1 MPLQLLLSIFRSPG
15 NAGIVLPYLLGLVL
29 ALVAGIS
36 FHEFSHAFSAY
47 RLGDVTPLRQGRVT
61 LNPAAHLD
69 PMGMLLFVIAGFGW
83 GRPVQF
89 NPFNLRMNPRV
100 GTAVV
105 AVAGP
110 IANVIL
116 GVVFG
121 ILLRIFLLAD
131 AVGGANNPL
140 MFAAALTLASFVE
153 FNFLLAIFNLVPL
166 PPLDGSNILPG
177 LLPPDMGDSLL
188 RFYHQMGPYSLL
200 ILFALF
206 WVAGSYIGPILFAP
220 VDALFRLVV
229 GAPFFSFF

>member
-1 MPLQLLLSIFRSPG
+1 MPLQLLLSIFRGTG
-15 NAGIVLPYLLGLVL
+15 NAGVIVPYLLGLAL
-29 ALVAGIS
+29 ALIAGIS

-47 RLGDVTPLRQGRVT
+47 KLGDYTPVRQGRVT

-69 PMGMLLFVIAGFGW
+69 PMGMLIFVIAGFGW

-89 NPFNLRMNPRV
+89 NPYALRVNPRV
-100 GTAVV
+100 GTAIV
-105 AVAGP
+105 AFAGP
-110 IANVIL
+110 VANIIL

-121 ILLRIFLLAD
+121 LLLRFFLLTDLASSSSPVIS
-131 AVGGANNPL
+131 A
-140 MFAAALTLASFVE
+140 FALTLASFVE

-177 LLPPDMGDSLL
+177 LLPPDMADSLL
-188 RFYHQMGPYSLL
+188 RFYHQIGPYSLL

-220 VDALFRLVV
+220 VDALFGLVV

>member
-1 MPLQLLLSIFRSPG
+1 MPLQLLLSIFRGTGDP
-15 NAGIVLPYLLGLVL
+15 AVILPYLLGLAL
-29 ALVAGIS
+29 ALIAGIS

-47 RLGDVTPLRQGRVT
+47 QLGDYTPVRQGRVT

-69 PMGMLLFVIAGFGW
+69 PMGMLVFVIAGFGW

-89 NPFNLRMNPRV
+89 NPYALRMNPRI
-100 GTAVV
+100 GSAVV

-110 IANVIL
+110 IANIIL
-116 GVVFG
+116 GSVSG
-121 ILLRIFLLAD
+121 LLLRLVMLANLT
-131 AVGGANNPL
+131 ASGNPL
-140 MFAAALTLASFVE
+140 IFALALTLASFVE

-166 PPLDGSNILPG
+166 PPLDGSKILPG
-177 LLPPDMGDSLL
+177 LLPPDMGESLL
-188 RFYHQMGPYSLL
+188 RFYSQMGPYSLI

-229 GAPFFSFF
+229 GAPFFSFL

>member
-1 MPLQLLLSIFRSPG
+1 VPLQLLFSIFRG
-15 NAGIVLPYLLGLVL
+15 TGDAAILIPYLLGLAL

-47 RLGDVTPLRQGRVT
+47 QLGDYTPVRQGRVT

-69 PMGMLLFVIAGFGW
+69 PIGMLIFVIAGFGW

-89 NPFNLRMNPRV
+89 NPYNLRTNPRT
-100 GTAVV
+100 GTALV

-110 IANVIL
+110 IANIIL
-116 GVVFG
+116 GTVCG
-121 ILLRIFLLAD
+121 LLLRLLVLA
-131 AVGGANNPL
+131 G
-140 MFAAALTLASFVE
+140 FAGSSNSLFFAIALTLASFVE
-153 FNFLLAIFNLVPL
+153 FNFLLAVFNLVPL

-188 RFYHQMGPYSLL
+188 RFYSQMGPYSLI
-200 ILFALF
+200 ILFVLF

-220 VDALFRLVV
+220 VDSLFTLAV

>member
-1 MPLQLLLSIFRSPG
+1 MPLRLLLDIFSGRG
-15 NAGIVLPYLLGLVL
+15 DAAVVIPYLLGLAL
-29 ALVAGIS
+29 ALVAGIT

-47 RLGDVTPLRQGRVT
+47 QLGDYTPLRQGRVT

-69 PMGMLLFVIAGFGW
+69 PMGMLVFVIAGFGW

-89 NPFNLRMNPRV
+89 NPYALRTNPRT

-110 IANVIL
+110 VANVIL
-116 GVVFG
+116 GIVSG
-121 ILLRIFLLAD
+121 LLLRLFMLTDLTAGGNPIFYA
-131 AVGGANNPL
+131 
-140 MFAAALTLASFVE
+140 FALTLASFVE

-177 LLPPDMGDSLL
+177 LLPPEMGDSLL
-188 RFYHQMGPYSLL
+188 RFYHQMGPYSLI

-206 WVAGSYIGPILFAP
+206 WVAGSYVGPVLFAP
-220 VDALFRLVV
+220 VDALFNLAV
-229 GAPFFSFF
+229 GAPFSSFF